1 MAGFCY
7 NCITRLYPK
16 AKPQDNDLKHD
27 TPGDLVFDLCEQCGP
42 GWFDWQGRK
51 MEEEATQEATTDGG
65 KQ

>member
-7 NCITRLYPK
+7 DCITRLYPE
-16 AKPQDNDLKHD
+16 AKPQNNDLKHD
-27 TPGDLVFDLCEQCGP
+27 APGDLVFDLCEECGP

-51 MEEEATQEATTDGG
+51 MEEEATQEAKTDGG